1 MRSVLEMEAAE
12 TASTV
17 QRVAFLVSAL
27 NHLRQNRLEY
37 LLASIL
43 LYVTGAGATL
53 LTSAQGVCA

>member
-1 MRSVLEMEAAE
+1 MEAAE
-12 TASTV
+12 AASTV